1 MNDRDFETLGH
12 NRVGE
17 DEGPVVDLVRRPRE
31 IAEASVIVLPS
42 GRLALSTIGFYTV
55 DLGPDVQRLPCLV
68 TLQGILEK
76 AMREAHKSGVAKER
90 ARRTMMEANRL
101 AAIARARENQA
112 NAELRAKLP
121 RFPDLNDPGLAHAA
135 LSANGSLTGPFT
147 PDPTKMRCG
156 ATGPRPLSGVPL
168 CCELDAGHKGAHREA
183 GATWTDGAPPATGAG
198 RSPPWH
204 TLEGLAAKALEIAK
218 ETERS
223 DLADLGTALRAIAEE
238 SRKVSAEQFE
248 RGVSCGTVEE
258 RARVERLLQ
267 DEVDGAH
274 ADVNSAEE
282 MAGQARSRR
291 GALRSVLARVVGVA
305 GPTPVEG

>member
-1 MNDRDFETLGH
+1 MIDRDFETLGH

-17 DEGPVVDLVRRPRE
+17 DEGPVIDLVRRPRE
-31 IAEASVIVLPS
+31 IAEAAVIVLPS

-90 ARRTMMEANRL
+90 ARQTMEVNRF

-112 NAELRAKLP
+112 NAELRAKLIK
-121 RFPDLNDPGLAHAA
+121 FPDLNEPGLAHAV
-135 LSANGSLTGPFT
+135 
-147 PDPTKMRCG
+147 
-156 ATGPRPLSGVPL
+156 LSGTAAQEQKRAPEAP
-168 CCELDAGHKGAHREA
+168 CCGHLSPQGQACTVKAGHRGWHGSKDDAWPHDDDHHGRLARLSESLAEARAAVTTAHTA
-183 GATWTDGAPPATGAG
+183 GAD
-198 RSPPWH
+198 
-204 TLEGLAAKALEIAK
+204 
-218 ETERS
+218 
-223 DLADLGTALRAIAEE
+223 
-238 SRKVSAEQFE
+238 
-248 RGVSCGTVEE
+248 EE

-274 ADVNSAEE
+274 ADVNAAEE